1 MKKRIFIF
9 STVILVIV
17 SAIVLVF
24 NMPEIIWRVSRDN
37 SNLHDK
43 DSIFAIS
50 YSDSLL
56 AIDIESPQGFVYN
69 VSNDTIIFTKGEEK
83 AVYPGSTTKLLT
95 ALYSLTILSPNE
107 IITPQNELELVKEG
121 SSIAY
126 INEGHQL
133 SVEMLIEGM
142 LLPSGNDAAYVLA
155 AAVGRKIA
163 NDPTLDG
170 SAAIEVFID
179 GMQGYADSL
188 GLCGTNFISPD
199 GYSGK
204 DHYTTTEDMIII
216 SRLAL
221 KNEII
226 RKYASMYED
235 EVVYA
240 SGHTNTWHNTNKLL
254 DPKSEFFSKHVIGLK
269 TGSLDDEY
277 CLVFAFRLDDG
288 EYIAGVF
295 GGETKNMRY
304 RDALAIINEVN
315 NIN

>member
-1 MKKRIFIF
+1 
-9 STVILVIV
+9 
-17 SAIVLVF
+17 
-24 NMPEIIWRVSRDN
+24 
-37 SNLHDK
+37 
-43 DSIFAIS
+43 
-50 YSDSLL
+50 
-56 AIDIESPQGFVYN
+56 
-69 VSNDTIIFTKGEEK
+69 
-83 AVYPGSTTKLLT
+83 
-95 ALYSLTILSPNE
+95 
-107 IITPQNELELVKEG
+107 
-121 SSIAY
+121 
-126 INEGHQL
+126 
-133 SVEMLIEGM
+133 
-142 LLPSGNDAAYVLA
+142 
-155 AAVGRKIA
+155 
-163 NDPTLDG
+163 
-170 SAAIEVFID
+170 
-179 GMQGYADSL
+179 MQGYADSL

-226 RKYASMYED
+226 GKYASMYED

-288 EYIAGVF
+288 REYIAGVF

-304 RDALAIINEVN
+304 RDALTIINEVN